1 MSHTDTINIGATVW
15 NTDDTANTRRIIGDR
30 WEAYSLEANEVLVE
44 SYSGHITIGVMTGK
58 TRNFFRGVHC
68 PTMIRYE
75 VETYATEDG
84 VIMGRKGDRISGTSA
99 VRPEQVNS

>member
-1 MSHTDTINIGATVW
+1 
-15 NTDDTANTRRIIGDR
+15 
-30 WEAYSLEANEVLVE
+30 
-44 SYSGHITIGVMTGK
+44 MTGK